1 MRAHVQSAS
10 RTICEIG
17 FISSIY
23 GQFEALDQFLLSSQ
37 NFFGLI
43 EGGCQDSA
51 KPAVSRQM
59 FMRFGQWQ
67 GRYPGKPGIGRSFG
81 PQIRSEMSAL
91 LEVLHGL
98 WQYHLDVE
106 GGDGLVGDVTIAA
119 YVEELAMRITTQ
131 VS

>member
-1 MRAHVQSAS
+1 MDSLR
-10 RTICEIG
+10 RLT
-17 FISSIY
+17 
-23 GQFEALDQFLLSSQ
+23 
-37 NFFGLI
+37 NFFFPVRTFLVLLK
-43 EGGCQDSA
+43 GGCQDSA

-98 WQYHLDVE
+98 RQYHLDVE

>member
-1 MRAHVQSAS
+1 MYSLTRL
-10 RTICEIG
+10 I
-17 FISSIY
+17 
-23 GQFEALDQFLLSSQ
+23 
-37 NFFGLI
+37 NFFFPTRTCLI
-43 EGGCQDSA
+43 LLQGGSS

>member
-1 MRAHVQSAS
+1 MNLSHVPGNWKDYSCGSAS
-10 RTICEIG
+10 INVG
-17 FISSIY
+17 
-23 GQFEALDQFLLSSQ
+23 
-37 NFFGLI
+37 
-43 EGGCQDSA
+43 
-51 KPAVSRQM
+51 
-59 FMRFGQWQ
+59 
-67 GRYPGKPGIGRSFG
+67 
-81 PQIRSEMSAL
+81 SEMSAL